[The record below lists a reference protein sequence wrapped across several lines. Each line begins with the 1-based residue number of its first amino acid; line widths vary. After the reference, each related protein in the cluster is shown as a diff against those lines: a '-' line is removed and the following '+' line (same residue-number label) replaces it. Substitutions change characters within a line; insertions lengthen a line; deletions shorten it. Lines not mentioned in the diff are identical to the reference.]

1 MYATCRAFLAAL
13 SHLEF
18 SQPSCFT
25 AERPQAQGAQR
36 WSLGR
41 GPRPTPASV
50 SLAAPHTVLRSP
62 TCGTYCPAPG
72 GRWGL
77 ALHRLGPDS
86 SGPRPRGDSPMS
98 EPPPP
103 RPPRAQQPA
112 SRTACSRRAGLRGHF
127 QEGRR
132 GRRGVPEPRRA
143 GLPQLTA
150 STAAFLRTRHG
161 ASGRSRRVPGRFTP
175 RRPGV
180 SLRARTALLPA
191 AATGLGGWEGGA
203 ESSAWAR
210 RQASPPRC
218 LLRPRGDGEARRQHA
233 ASAASRAGRRVPAP
247 RKGRSRMVVRS
258 RCRLLHVLGATI
270 VSGDFIS
277 GMAVE
282 TKMMAFCPVAWSGP
296 PAAIV
301 WLPDGSS
308 SAIFLTRNVVIRG
321 QQRDLQGGFVCSK
334 RAVAKRPL
342 LNGRRAAFGGDR
354 AGDRWQFFP
363 YQLKKG
369 KICIFLPTFS
379 FRFEP

>member
-1 MYATCRAFLAAL
+1 
-13 SHLEF
+13 
-18 SQPSCFT
+18 
-25 AERPQAQGAQR
+25 
-36 WSLGR
+36 
-41 GPRPTPASV
+41 
-50 SLAAPHTVLRSP
+50 
-62 TCGTYCPAPG
+62 
-72 GRWGL
+72 
-77 ALHRLGPDS
+77 
-86 SGPRPRGDSPMS
+86 MS

-103 RPPRAQQPA
+103 RPLRAQPPA
-112 SRTACSRRAGLRGHF
+112 SGAARSRRAALRGHF

-161 ASGRSRRVPGRFTP
+161 ASCRSCRVPGRFTP
-175 RRPGV
+175 RRPAV

-191 AATGLGGWEGGA
+191 AATGLWG
-203 ESSAWAR
+203 
-210 RQASPPRC
+210 
-218 LLRPRGDGEARRQHA
+218 
-233 ASAASRAGRRVPAP
+233 GRRVVGVGAASSVAAALPPPSEGRRRSAQAGCRVCRFQGWPPRPCP
-247 RKGRSRMVVRS
+247 RKGTIEDGGPASLS
-258 RCRLLHVLGATI
+258 PPPRLGRYDSIWRLHFR
-270 VSGDFIS
+270 D
-277 GMAVE
+277 AVE
-282 TKMMAFCPVAWSGP
+282 TKMTVFCPVAWSGP

-363 YQLKKG
+363 HQLKKG